1 MFPVLNYLIINKGF
15 LISSNRED
23 SSIFIEINPE
33 NRSLLRNGD
42 GFDSIYNII

>member
-23 SSIFIEINPE
+23 SSIFIEIQK
-33 NRSLLRNGD
+33 
-42 GFDSIYNII
+42 SIKDVILFPAMRHEDK